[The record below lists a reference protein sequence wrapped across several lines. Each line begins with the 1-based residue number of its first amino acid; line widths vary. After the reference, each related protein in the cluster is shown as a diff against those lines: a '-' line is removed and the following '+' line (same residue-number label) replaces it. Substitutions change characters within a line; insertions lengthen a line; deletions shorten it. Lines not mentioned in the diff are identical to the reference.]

1 MIFSQRVTIIAAM
14 ALISPTKSFV
24 PTHPQRQFIP
34 NQKISK
40 TMIFDSGSA
49 TTPESIDDS
58 GSATTSESIDDS
70 GSATTSESIDLLPE
84 ADAIFD
90 SIDADNDGSITGAEL
105 RNHLVNT
112 MGYSAESPQCR
123 YLFEAFDTDRSGE
136 ISREELRAA
145 FCSQNY
151 GAVALYMT
159 FGLGGSLMTSGSSAE
174 FFNERVQQITERTRS
189 DPTSFSN
196 KVLLDDLADLVFDLI
211 DTDQSGEINKKELR
225 EHFNDVTNQEGTEK
239 EAKEY
244 VETIFSV
251 LDIDS
256 DGVVNREEM
265 RDAFKKYDF
274 RFLYTV
280 LGLPAYSETNQT
292 EEEEETK

>member
-1 MIFSQRVTIIAAM
+1 MKFSQNVTMIAAM
-14 ALISPTKSFV
+14 ALFSPTKAFR
-24 PTHPQRQFIP
+24 PTGPQRQFLS

-40 TMIFDSGSA
+40 TMVFDSGSV
-49 TTPESIDDS
+49 
-58 GSATTSESIDDS
+58 TTSESI
-70 GSATTSESIDLLPE
+70 ELLPE

-90 SIDADNDGSITGAEL
+90 SIDTDCDGSITGAEL
-105 RNHLVNT
+105 KNHLMNT
-112 MGYSAESPQCR
+112 MGYSADSPQCR
-123 YLFEAFDTDRSGE
+123 YLFEAFDSDRSGE

-159 FGLGGSLMTSGSSAE
+159 FGLGGSLMTSGLSAE
-174 FFNERVQQITERTRS
+174 VFNERVQQITDRTRS

-211 DTDQSGEINKKELR
+211 DTDKSGVIDKKELR
-225 EHFNDVTNQEGTEK
+225 EHFDRVTDQEGTEK
-239 EAKEY
+239 QAKEY

-265 RDAFKKYDF
+265 KDAFKKYDF
-274 RFLYTV
+274 RFLYTT
-280 LGLPAYSETNQT
+280 LGLPAYNAGKSNDA
-292 EEEEETK
+292 EEEENK